1 VSFREGAAKGAAVS
15 GEQAQPLT
23 GKARR
28 LANLRPWKKGQSG
41 NPSGKP
47 KNLARLGDLFTQ
59 ELFKHVP
66 VTMGGKIVNKM
77 QAEILVSQMVKQAIA
92 KGGNSTRIALQFVE
106 DHEAREERREERK
119 AKQIAEG
126 SVEIDWDAEKHELA
140 ERLIKKAELLQ
151 LPAPKDEP

>member
-1 VSFREGAAKGAAVS
+1 VEGAAVS
-15 GEQAQPLT
+15 EEQAQPLT

-47 KNLARLGDLFTQ
+47 KNLARLGDLFAQ

-92 KGGNSTRIALQFVE
+92 KGGTSTRIALQFME
-106 DHEAREERREERK
+106 DHEAREAASEERK
-119 AKQIAEG
+119 AKQAAEG
-126 SVEIDWDAEKHELA
+126 GAEIDWDAEKHELA

-151 LPAPKDEP
+151 LPAPTTNEDPNDR

>member
-1 VSFREGAAKGAAVS
+1 VSE
-15 GEQAQPLT
+15 EQLSEPLT
-23 GKARR
+23 GKAKR
-28 LANLRPWKKGQSG
+28 LANLKPFVKGRSG
-41 NPSGKP
+41 NPSGRP

-66 VTMGGKIVNKM
+66 VTMGGKMVNKM

-92 KGGNSTRIALQFVE
+92 KGGNSTRIALQFME
-106 DHEAREERREERK
+106 AHEAREAAKEERK

-140 ERLIKKAELLQ
+140 ERLIKKAEMLQ
-151 LPAPKDEP
+151 LTGPKDET